1 MQDSMHID
9 KDWKNMENENTL
21 DVREVVLQ
29 SSFFKLF
36 SLLLLYSLQTIN
48 YNQDGEKH
56 TVEQLY
62 NRQKNLVQCQV
73 TYVSKYERTKYK
85 SCHL

>member
-1 MQDSMHID
+1 MHID

-36 SLLLLYSLQTIN
+36 SLLLLYSL
-48 YNQDGEKH
+48 
-56 TVEQLY
+56 
-62 NRQKNLVQCQV
+62 
-73 TYVSKYERTKYK
+73 
-85 SCHL
+85 